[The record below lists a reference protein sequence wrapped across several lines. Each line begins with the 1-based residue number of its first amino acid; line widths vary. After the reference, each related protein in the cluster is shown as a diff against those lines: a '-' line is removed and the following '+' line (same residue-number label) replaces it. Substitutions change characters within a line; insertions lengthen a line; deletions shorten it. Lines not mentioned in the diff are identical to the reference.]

1 MIFIRRTPLRRA
13 LSGLAAAAVA
23 TTLFG
28 CTAMPPTSTPGCPA
42 STDDVPVQALYGN
55 WDARFMQPA
64 GGAGQ
69 SASVSFR
76 PHPEYAGSVRG
87 EIVRG
92 GITSQLAGDID
103 DDGVFTLDESRDG
116 RAISAVW
123 SGRMSQGSCG
133 KEFKG
138 DWRNAT
144 DDSTLPF
151 VLTKKAKAP

>member
-1 MIFIRRTPLRRA
+1 MIFIRRTTLRLF
-13 LSGLAAAAVA
+13 LSGLIAAAVA
-23 TTLFG
+23 TAVLG
-28 CTAMPPTSTPGCPA
+28 CTAVQPTRTPGCPD
-42 STDDVPVQALYGN
+42 STDDIPVQALYGS
-55 WDARFMQPA
+55 WDARFLLPA
-64 GGAGQ
+64 GGAAQ
-69 SASVSFR
+69 SGSVSFR

-92 GITSQLAGDID
+92 GTTSQLAGDID